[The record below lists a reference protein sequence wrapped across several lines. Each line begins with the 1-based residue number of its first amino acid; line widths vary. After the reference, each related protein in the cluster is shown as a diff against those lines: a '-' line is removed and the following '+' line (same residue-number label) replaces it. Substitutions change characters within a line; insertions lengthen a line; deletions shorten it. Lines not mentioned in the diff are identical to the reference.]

1 MCKSKVPWKI
11 GLGLGGKGAVADVVS
26 APGPSSPFSCPAA
39 AAVDG
44 SDTSSLLPEALL
56 SPCSAAWESQ
66 KPNSPKGQTSI
77 NKGWHW
83 WNYFITRGGILIGDL
98 YGSSEWSQED

>member
-26 APGPSSPFSCPAA
+26 APCPSSPFSCPAA
-39 AAVDG
+39 EDG